1 MSQTNENHPSMSTQE
16 KALMAR
22 DNNGPIIQQAKQKL
36 SVASTVKNIASDLL
50 ELHLLENNGNDGITL
65 IKKNNQFH

>member
-1 MSQTNENHPSMSTQE
+1 MSQTNENYPSMSTQE

-22 DNNGPIIQQAKQKL
+22 DNNAPIIQQAKQKL

-50 ELHLLENNGNDGITL
+50 ELHLLENNGNDGIIL
-65 IKKNNQFH
+65 IKK